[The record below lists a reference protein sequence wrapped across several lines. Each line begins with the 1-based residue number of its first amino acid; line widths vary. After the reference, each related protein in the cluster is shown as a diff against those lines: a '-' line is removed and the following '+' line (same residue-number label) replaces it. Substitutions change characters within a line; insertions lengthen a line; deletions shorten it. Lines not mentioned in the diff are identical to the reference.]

1 MVTGAPSR
9 IVVTD
14 VAPSV
19 AGRRHPV
26 KRVEGEPVD
35 VRATVIC
42 DGHDE
47 LWVVLSHQPPGA
59 KAWVDVPMGYDN
71 PGLDRWGARFT
82 PIEKGT
88 HRFKVLA
95 WVDHYASLA
104 HGTMRKVAAGLDVTS
119 ELLQAAAMLDEAA
132 AGATRDDAALLKA
145 ASARLRAGD
154 TIDLTDTGSPDR
166 PSAAELR
173 RRRLRRTDAA
183 IELRG
188 RGARRAGAGGVQR
201 LVRAVP
207 ALDRHWRRRRPSRRS
222 APTAPCAT
230 SSTGSTTSATSAS
243 TSSTS
248 RRSTPS
254 AGPSARARTTPP
266 TPAPTTPAARGRSAG
281 PRAATPRSTPS
292 SARSTTSRPRR
303 RGEGERHRGRP
314 RPRLPV
320 LARPPLGHR
329 APRVVPPPARRH
341 HPVRREPAEEVPG
354 HLPARLR
361 DRRRGASC
369 GRRCSTS
376 SSSGSTRA
384 SPSSGSTTPTPS
396 RSRSG
401 SGSSRGCTGATPT
414 SIFLAEAFTRP
425 EVMYHLARSASPSRT
440 RTSPGG
446 SRSPS

>member
-183 IELRG
+183 SSSVVEVLVERERAAFSAWYELFPRST
-188 RGARRAGAGGVQR
+188 VS
-201 LVRAVP
+201 
-207 ALDRHWRRRRPSRRS
+207 WRRRRPSR
-222 APTAPCAT
+222 
-230 SSTGSTTSATSAS
+230 G
-243 TSSTS
+243 
-248 RRSTPS
+248 RRPRHPARRHRPARLRRRPRLRHPLPA
-254 AGPSARARTTPP
+254 AGPPHRAGLPQGTRQRARRRPRRP
-266 TPAPTTPAARGRSAG
+266 RQPVGDRRGRGRPHRGA
-281 PRAATPRSTPS
+281 PRARHGRRRA
-292 SARSTTSRPRR
+292 RPRR

-361 DRRRGASC
+361 VAGVARAVGGPARRRRVLDGPGHHRVPGRQPPHQAVPVLGVAHRAGAP
-369 GRRCSTS
+369 
-376 SSSGSTRA
+376 A
-384 SPSSGSTTPTPS
+384 
-396 RSRSG
+396 
-401 SGSSRGCTGATPT
+401 ATPT
-414 SIFLAEAFTRP
+414 
-425 EVMYHLARSASPSRT
+425 
-440 RTSPGG
+440 
-446 SRSPS
+446 